1 VERDG
6 GRSET
11 DLAQSASLRRA
22 DGPSKPLWHIKKK
35 APRGTCF
42 RVCTVQVAERESA
55 ATLSETFLQITH
67 SLMIQKPYMDFL
79 SAMFP

>member
-1 VERDG
+1 MERDG

-22 DGPSKPLWHIKKK
+22 DGPRKPLWHIKKK

-42 RVCTVQVAERESA
+42 RVCNVQVAEAVGFEPTVSCPTA
-55 ATLSETFLQITH
+55 VFKTAALNHSATLPWRAL
-67 SLMIQKPYMDFL
+67 
-79 SAMFP
+79 